1 MIGENWPII
10 GDLLG
15 IGVDKPDIWQMAAR
29 AILVYLA
36 AIVLVRLGE
45 KRFLGK
51 FAALDVILGFML
63 GTVLAG
69 AITGSSGYFE
79 TILGSALVLVLM
91 HWLFAALA
99 YRSERFA
106 DVVKGTDH
114 VLVRDGEI
122 RWDAMQASHITE
134 KDLMMAVRISAQLTN
149 LKQIAEV
156 RLERNGD
163 VSVIEQDK
171 DAADPQT

>member
-15 IGVDKPDIWQMAAR
+15 IGIDKPAIWQMAAR

-69 AITGSSGYFE
+69 AITSNSGFFE
-79 TILGSALVLVLM
+79 TIFGAALILVLM

-99 YRSERFA
+99 YRSDGFA
-106 DVVKGTDH
+106 DIVKGTDH

-122 RWDAMQASHITE
+122 RWDAMQAAHITE
-134 KDLMMAVRISAQLTN
+134 KDLMMAVRSSAQLTS
-149 LKQIAEV
+149 LDGVAEV

-171 DAADPQT
+171 AAA

>member
-15 IGVDKPDIWQMAAR
+15 IGLDKPAIWQMAMR
-29 AILVYLA
+29 AIVVYLA
-36 AIVLVRLGE
+36 AIVLVRVGE

-69 AITGSSGYFE
+69 AITGNSGFFE
-79 TILGSALVLVLM
+79 TILGAALILVLM
-91 HWLFAALA
+91 HWFFATLA
-99 YRSERFA
+99 YRSERIA
-106 DVVKGTDH
+106 GLLKGTDH
-114 VLVRDGEI
+114 LLVRNGEI

-134 KDLMMAVRISAQLTN
+134 KDLMMALRSSASITDLD
-149 LKQIAEV
+149 KVAEM

-163 VSVIEQDK
+163 VSVIERQS
-171 DAADPQT
+171 